1 MFPGLNREGPRNTPK
16 VDKRKTILTHIGVK
30 RRRMMFVVPA
40 ISPPFLCITFATLEM
55 GKRVAESREEA
66 QNFDHAVL
74 LRTKRTP
81 LAPKNLNSD
90 TATNSSRSP
99 RTPMRWLSDHSTG
112 STYSVGVDQI
122 VTVAISAPRTLDCN
136 MLRKSSFLFSCKV
149 SGNSCE

>member
-81 LAPKNLNSD
+81 DPPCAQEPQLRYRDEL
-90 TATNSSRSP
+90 
-99 RTPMRWLSDHSTG
+99 L
-112 STYSVGVDQI
+112 
-122 VTVAISAPRTLDCN
+122 TVAEDTDAMVIRPFDRLD
-136 MLRKSSFLFSCKV
+136 LFCR
-149 SGNSCE
+149 C

>member
-81 LAPKNLNSD
+81 RPPL
-90 TATNSSRSP
+90 RP
-99 RTPMRWLSDHSTG
+99 RTSTPIPRRTPHGRRGHRCDGYQTIQQARPILSVLT
-112 STYSVGVDQI
+112 
-122 VTVAISAPRTLDCN
+122 
-136 MLRKSSFLFSCKV
+136 KS
-149 SGNSCE
+149 